1 MNTKIPVVDIKG
13 KSTGEVDA
21 PSEIFGVEPNEAV
34 VHFVCEGQRFRFYK
48 KNACTK
54 GRAAVSGGGKKLRKQ
69 KGTGGARQGGNRA
82 PHWVGGGVVFGPKSV
97 KREFK
102 VNRKVLKNAMV
113 SVLSDRQSG
122 GQIRILK
129 DGATQAPKTSA
140 FSNFIS
146 ELALTGARVGFVVSR
161 KHDHLIAKSVR
172 NIRGVDLLTEEKW
185 TPLDIVKTDSL
196 IFSETAFQELKDSL
210 TGPVVAKAK
219 KAKSSSA
226 SKKGA

>member
-1 MNTKIPVVDIKG
+1 MSTKIPVVDIKG
-13 KSTGEVDA
+13 KSVGEVDA
-21 PSEIFGVEPNEAV
+21 PADVFSVEPNEAV

-102 VNRKVLKNAMV
+102 VNRKVLKTALV
-113 SVLSDRQSG
+113 SVLSDRHSG

-129 DGATQAPKTSA
+129 DGASDKPKTA
-140 FSNFIS
+140 TFSKFIS
-146 ELALTGARVGFVVSR
+146 ELSLSGARVGFVVSR
-161 KHDHLIAKSVR
+161 KHDSVISKSVR

-196 IFSETAFQELKDSL
+196 IFSEAAFRDLNSSILGTATTK
-210 TGPVVAKAK
+210 TK
-219 KAKSSSA
+219 KTTTTVS